1 MMKLMRMLKMAKM
14 KRPWS
19 KSWKPQQQLDIR
31 HIVGPI
37 SILGENQ
44 LSADNDP
51 GLIIR

>member
-31 HIVGPI
+31 HILRPNSGQ
-37 SILGENQ
+37 NQ
-44 LSADNDP
+44 LSADYDP
-51 GLIIR
+51 DLIM